1 MYHAKLAIKVKIGS
15 AYPPASGIIESKI
28 IETPPTQPHTHT
40 DTDGMMSDPTGA
52 ATHRVLRS
60 TSRTKM
66 TCPDPG
72 APPTPAPDDSQSVC
86 RGRQQAIPAQKKS
99 AGPQGALRHQ
109 QSLYDL
115 PMHRETRRQH
125 GGHRESSRPP
135 VQPHQTDQTP
145 GTGDSLP
152 TGPDVSH
159 LSESSPIPRPG
170 EPLAQ
175 GLRPLKRGQTCGP
188 QDKQR
193 PPRSRRAPPT
203 IFGEQL
209 KRDVS
214 VNNTEN
220 DGGLN
225 SGQS

>member
-1 MYHAKLAIKVKIGS
+1 M
-15 AYPPASGIIESKI
+15 EWCQ
-28 IETPPTQPHTHT
+28 TPPGPPRTVC
-40 DTDGMMSDPTGA
+40 SDRPA
-52 ATHRVLRS
+52 AQNDMPRS
-60 TSRTKM
+60 RSS
-66 TCPDPG
+66 PDPG
-72 APPTPAPDDSQSVC
+72 TRRLSACILRSARYQDRGQR

-99 AGPQGALRHQ
+99 TGPQGALRHQ

-115 PMHRETRRQH
+115 PMYGETRRQH
-125 GGHRESSRPP
+125 GGHRKSSRPP

-170 EPLAQ
+170 EPPAQ
-175 GLRPLKRGQTCGP
+175 GSGHSSEAKPVDPQTSS
-188 QDKQR
+188 D
-193 PPRSRRAPPT
+193 PPRSRRATPT

-214 VNNTEN
+214 VNNIEN
-220 DGGLN
+220 NGELN
-225 SGQS
+225 SGQSQRWR